1 MQSILRFVAVLLI
14 VSLLSGASFAVSD
27 EVNAQPHNFWQEADI
42 VFFQTLPFAA
52 FWGHFFDQ
60 QLSAQL
66 AYAGAPHWN
75 AIVGFAVIVSAVN
88 AKLYADK
95 VMTNQASKT
104 LTQ

>member
-1 MQSILRFVAVLLI
+1 MKLISILLLI
-14 VSLLSGASFAVSD
+14 SFLSFNIVPCNALTDEAAV
-27 EVNAQPHNFWQEADI
+27 VLPQPHNFWQEADI
-42 VFFQTLPFAA
+42 IFFQTLPFAA

-95 VMTNQASKT
+95 VSVDIAK
-104 LTQ
+104 